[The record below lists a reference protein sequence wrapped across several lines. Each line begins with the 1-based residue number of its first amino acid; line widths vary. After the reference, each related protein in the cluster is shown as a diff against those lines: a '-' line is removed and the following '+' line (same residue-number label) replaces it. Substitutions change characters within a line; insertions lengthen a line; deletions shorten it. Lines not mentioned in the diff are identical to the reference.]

1 MQRAQVAQYSR
12 KESRQYVVDSR
23 KGESVSLSTIY
34 YLPSTNSVYRLP
46 STHKGFS
53 LVEMMIALFI
63 LTVAVLG
70 LLELTITSIR
80 TNLQNDM
87 RNTSIR
93 LTSQTAEILL
103 AQPIDSVAT
112 CGLTPDSSTGA
123 MNYNSSY
130 TYTTANACLYASADT
145 DVKKYPNPS
154 QAIRSGTVNYNIYW
168 SVLSPTNDIRQIT
181 ITVSYFYRGQQYSN
195 TAVIYK
201 HRAV

>member
-1 MQRAQVAQYSR
+1 MALIALYR
-12 KESRQYVVDSR
+12 KSRQQ
-23 KGESVSLSTIY
+23 SVMQTAC
-34 YLPSTNSVYRLP
+34 RLLFAE
-46 STHKGFS
+46 KAFS
-53 LVEMMIALFI
+53 IIEMMIALFI

-87 RNTSIR
+87 RNASIR

-112 CGLTPDSSTGA
+112 CGLTPDSSAGA
-123 MNYNSSY
+123 MNYNLSY
-130 TYTTANACLYASADT
+130 TYSSANTCLYTPSGLDYRR
-145 DVKKYPNPS
+145 YPDPN
-154 QAIRSGTVNYNIYW
+154 QTIRSGTVSYNIYW
-168 SVLSPTNDIRQIT
+168 FVSSPTNDLRQIE

-195 TAVIYK
+195 RAVIYK

>member
-1 MQRAQVAQYSR
+1 MAHALNR
-12 KESRQYVVDSR
+12 KSRQQ
-23 KGESVSLSTIY
+23 SVIAT
-34 YLPSTNSVYRLP
+34 VYPLL
-46 STHKGFS
+46 STHKAFS

-70 LLELTITSIR
+70 LLELTITSIK

-87 RNTSIR
+87 RNASIR

-112 CGLTPDSSTGA
+112 CGLTPDASGS
-123 MNYNSSY
+123 NYISSY
-130 TYTTANACLYASADT
+130 TYSSANTCLYTPSGLDYRR
-145 DVKKYPNPS
+145 YPNPS
-154 QAIRSGTVNYNIYW
+154 QTIRGGTVSYNIYW
-168 SVLSPTNDIRQIT
+168 LVSSPTNDLRQIE

-195 TAVIYK
+195 RAVIYK